1 MIIVL
6 DDDRQFC
13 DLIKIVLEMEGY
25 QTTVTHDPGEVL
37 SLAHRLNP
45 VLVLMDVHVASADT
59 FDVLEKMKVDAVLK
73 NVPVV
78 MTSGIDYGAEC
89 RERGAEAFLFK
100 PFRPTELLTT
110 ITGLISGRDKS
121 L

>member
-1 MIIVL
+1 MIIIL

-25 QTTVTHDPGEVL
+25 RATVTQEPDEVL
-37 SLAHRLNP
+37 PLAHQLDP
-45 VLVLMDVHVASADT
+45 SLVLMDVHVADMDT
-59 FDVLEKMKVDAVLK
+59 FDVLEEMKVDKVLK
-73 NVPVV
+73 DIPVV

-89 RERGAEAFLFK
+89 RERGAAAFLFK

-110 ITGLISGRDKS
+110 IAGLIGGRDKS
-121 L
+121 I